1 MIKSLLSCTPL
12 EILKTLYS
20 FMCTKL
26 FFRPASLI
34 RRPVVIRGKKRNI
47 HFSAGLFTGI
57 LCRFEVFEDGFIT
70 FGKNCHIGDYVHIA
84 ASEKVS
90 IGDDVLIASK
100 VYISDTSHG
109 NYTGQGSSPLM
120 PPNQRPLVASP
131 LAIENNVWIGEGV
144 SVLPGTKIGEG
155 SIIGANAVVS
165 KDIPPLSVAAGIP
178 AKVIKRFN
186 PEKNIWEKV

>member
-1 MIKSLLSCTPL
+1 
-12 EILKTLYS
+12 
-20 FMCTKL
+20 
-26 FFRPASLI
+26 
-34 RRPVVIRGKKRNI
+34 
-47 HFSAGLFTGI
+47 
-57 LCRFEVFEDGFIT
+57 
-70 FGKNCHIGDYVHIA
+70 
-84 ASEKVS
+84 
-90 IGDDVLIASK
+90 
-100 VYISDTSHG
+100 
-109 NYTGQGSSPLM
+109 M

-131 LAIENNVWIGEGV
+131 LTIENNVWIGEGV